1 MKRLLGKTKTLGA
14 AWTLIVTAAFAW
26 SAPATCALAAI
37 LVALGWMVLTVLAE
51 ASRAAPAQTSSEPAD
66 NATRAGVFSLQEGLA
81 QCGRQFESQFSS
93 MKEQTQRTQR
103 LLAEAIAKLTES
115 FHGMHATMERQR
127 ALALAVT
134 SNNSGSTMTKVD
146 FDGFVTSTSEVM
158 QSVVDNI
165 IGNSRMGMELV
176 ERTDD
181 IARLTQDV
189 QNLLGEISG
198 ISKQTNLLALNAAI
212 EAARAG
218 EAGRGFAVVADEV
231 RDLSARTAQFSQQ
244 ISGMMQAMGVAVR
257 DTEAAIKKMSAQDMS
272 FALES
277 KGRVEG
283 IVGALEA
290 VYQERAAALGE
301 MGEAAHQVESELN
314 KAVTALQFHDI
325 VSQLVAHVTRRIE
338 ALDRVARH
346 FDTLAGG
353 LAWAPADAEAA
364 AQTLKREVAGVS
376 TSLADLSTRTA
387 HNPVSQK
394 EMAHGEV
401 ELF

>member
-1 MKRLLGKTKTLGA
+1 MTNMMDKTIVGGVSWTIAVA
-14 AWTLIVTAAFAW
+14 ALCWWAAPLA
-26 SAPATCALAAI
+26 SALAAL
-37 LVALGWMVLTVLAE
+37 LVAVGWAGLTLLERRIKRKACGGTTEQAEGAARSSVLNLQQLLAE
-51 ASRAAPAQTSSEPAD
+51 S
-66 NATRAGVFSLQEGLA
+66 GK
-81 QCGRQFESQFSS
+81 QFESQFVS
-93 MKEQTQRTQR
+93 MREETGRIR
-103 LLAEAIAKLTES
+103 MLLADAVAKLTQS
-115 FHGMHATMERQR
+115 FHGMHETTERQR
-127 ALALAVT
+127 RLALSVT
-134 SNNSGSTMTKVD
+134 TTNGASTMTKID
-146 FDGFVTSTSEVM
+146 FDTFVRNTSEVM
-158 QSVVDNI
+158 QQVVDNI
-165 IGNSRMGMELV
+165 INNSRLGVELV

-244 ISGMMQAMGVAVR
+244 ISGMMQAMGAAVG

-272 FALES
+272 FALVS
-277 KGRVEG
+277 KDRVEE
-283 IVGALEA
+283 IVGALEK
-290 VYQERAAALGE
+290 VNLERSEALSAMGDAAL
-301 MGEAAHQVESELN
+301 QVESEVS
-314 KAVTALQFHDI
+314 KAVTALQFQDI
-325 VSQLVAHVTRRIE
+325 VSQLVNHVSRRIE

-346 FDTLAGG
+346 FDTLASG

-364 AQTLKREVAGVS
+364 AQAIKRELAGVS
-376 TSLADLSTRTA
+376 ASLADLTARTA

-394 EMAHGEV
+394 GLCHGDV